1 MKRIGIL
8 TFHRAINYGACLQA
22 YALKKYIKDQGN
34 ECDIIDYHCPA
45 IEDFYNR
52 VFLWEDSFKTKIKK
66 VLTWS
71 IQKKRNIRFK
81 QFIEKNLLDAKFG
94 DGYNKN
100 NISETNELY
109 DSFITGSDQVW
120 NNEYNRG
127 IDPVFYLDFA
137 PQHAKKIAY
146 AASIGQNSLSDIEKE
161 SMRSALKCYACL
173 TVREDLAKAQLT
185 ELGYDS
191 TQVLDPT
198 LLLSKE
204 EWLSVFK
211 KSSFIKVEPFLLVY
225 SVEWNNDDLIMKL
238 AKDIASLR
246 GLKIYVY
253 STSWNVKSVKCDK
266 RFVFGTPDLFISL
279 FSKADYVIVS
289 SFHGTAFS
297 INFNKQFLAVLPDK
311 YSSRSVSILNKFN
324 LSRRMYNGETAIN
337 DIDYTPVNAILST
350 ERNKS
355 MSILAK
361 MVN

>member
-1 MKRIGIL
+1 M
-8 TFHRAINYGACLQA
+8 
-22 YALKKYIKDQGN
+22 
-34 ECDIIDYHCPA
+34 
-45 IEDFYNR
+45 
-52 VFLWEDSFKTKIKK
+52 
-66 VLTWS
+66 
-71 IQKKRNIRFK
+71 
-81 QFIEKNLLDAKFG
+81 
-94 DGYNKN
+94 
-100 NISETNELY
+100 
-109 DSFITGSDQVW
+109 
-120 NNEYNRG
+120 
-127 IDPVFYLDFA
+127 
-137 PQHAKKIAY
+137 
-146 AASIGQNSLSDIEKE
+146 
-161 SMRSALKCYACL
+161 
-173 TVREDLAKAQLT
+173 
-185 ELGYDS
+185 
-191 TQVLDPT
+191 
-198 LLLSKE
+198 
-204 EWLSVFK
+204 FK

-253 STSWNVKSVKCDK
+253 STSRNVKSVKCDK